1 MRATGVDDP
10 SNEGA
15 AYHMTLPESECTAGG
30 FIRSKAARDPE
41 RVFIVKDGV
50 GLGYG
55 EAERRSRKLAR
66 GLLAAGVG
74 KGTRVALLLPNGP
87 DWVLAWLA
95 AARIGALVVPLNT
108 FYQARELGFVLRHA
122 DVHTLLTAARF
133 LNNDYL
139 ERLEKFA
146 PELASHG
153 AAPLRLRALP
163 YLREVRVWEGDGGER
178 AWTSGGASALEALAD
193 ANPAIDDALLAE
205 AEREVRPADPMV
217 VIYSSG
223 STADP
228 KGAVHTHGTVLRHAH
243 NLNGFRDL
251 TRDDRIYSP
260 MPFFWVGGLV
270 FTLVSTMH
278 VGARLYCQDAFEPGK
293 TLDLIERER
302 ITLVAGWPHFGAAMA
317 AHPSFASRDLTSIR
331 AGNMY
336 ALLPESARP
345 KDPELRSNSLG
356 MTETCGPHTY
366 ESMDRDLPEKLRGS
380 FGRGVPG
387 TWHKIVDPETGRTLG
402 PGEFGEICVRG
413 YSVMQGLYKVER
425 EDAFD
430 ADGYYHTGDAGFFD
444 AEGHLF
450 FKGRLGEM
458 IKTGGANVAPREVE
472 LLLAAMPEV
481 LSAHVVGLPHRERGE
496 TVAAAVVLRD
506 GAALDAATLLARL
519 KDDLSAYKLP
529 RHVFFV
535 SGAEVPLTDSGKLDR
550 RKLRDALAQRAED
563 AS

>member
-1 MRATGVDDP
+1 
-10 SNEGA
+10 
-15 AYHMTLPESECTAGG
+15 MTLPDSECTVAGL
-30 FIRSKAARDPE
+30 IRSKTARDPE
-41 RVFIVKDGV
+41 RVFIVKDGAR
-50 GLGYG
+50 LGYG

-74 KGTRVALLLPNGP
+74 KGTRVAILLPNGP

-122 DVHTLLTAARF
+122 DVQLLLTASRF
-133 LNNDYL
+133 LNDDYL

-146 PELASHG
+146 PELAAHG

-163 YLREVRVWEGDGGER
+163 YLREVRVWESDGSER
-178 AWTSGGASALEALAD
+178 PWTSGGAAALEALAD

-205 AEREVRPADPMV
+205 VEREVRPSDPMV
-217 VIYSSG
+217 LIYSSG

-228 KGAVHTHGTVLRHAH
+228 KGALHTHGTVLRHAH

-251 TRDDRIYSP
+251 IPEDRIYSP

-278 VGARLYCQDAFEPGK
+278 VGARLYCQDVFDPGK

-302 ITLVAGWPHFGAAMA
+302 ITLVAGWPHFGAAMRT
-317 AHPSFASRDLTSIR
+317 HPSFGARDLSSIR
-331 AGNMY
+331 GGNMY
-336 ALLPESARP
+336 DLLPESARP

-366 ESMDRDLPEKLRGS
+366 DRMDDELPEKLRGS
-380 FGRGVPG
+380 FGRAVPG
-387 TWHKIVDPETGRTLG
+387 VQHKVVDPETGKTLG
-402 PGEFGEICVRG
+402 PGELGEICVRG
-413 YSVMQGLYKVER
+413 YSVMQGLYKIER

-458 IKTGGANVAPREVE
+458 IKTGGANVAPRELE
-472 LLLAAMPEV
+472 LLMAAMPEI
-481 LSAHVVGLPHRERGE
+481 LSAHAVGIPHKERGE
-496 TVAAAVVLRD
+496 NVAVAVVLRE
-506 GAALDAATLLARL
+506 GATLDAAALHARL
-519 KDDLSAYKLP
+519 KDELSAYKLP
-529 RHVFFV
+529 RHTFFV
-535 SGAEVPLTDSGKLDR
+535 TSADIPMTDSGKLDR
-550 RKLRDALAQRAED
+550 RKLRNTLAKRL
-563 AS
+563 ASGDGP

>member
-1 MRATGVDDP
+1 
-10 SNEGA
+10 
-15 AYHMTLPESECTAGG
+15 MTLADSECTAGG
-30 FIRSKAARDPE
+30 LIRSKAEREPE

-50 GLGYG
+50 RLSFG

-74 KGTRVALLLPNGP
+74 KGARVAILLPNGP

-122 DVHTLLTAARF
+122 DVQILLTSARF

-139 ERLEKFA
+139 ERLERFA
-146 PELASHG
+146 PELAKHG
-153 AAPLRLRALP
+153 PAPLRLRALP
-163 YLREVRVWEGDGGER
+163 YLREVRVWESDGGER
-178 AWTSGGASALEALAD
+178 RWTSGGAAALEALAD
-193 ANPAIDDALLAE
+193 ATPAIDDTLLAE

-217 VIYSSG
+217 LIYSSG

-228 KGAVHTHGTVLRHAH
+228 KGALHTHGTVLQHAH

-251 TRDDRIYSP
+251 VPEDRIYSP
-260 MPFFWVGGLV
+260 MPFFWVGGFC
-270 FTLVSTMH
+270 FTLVSAMH
-278 VGARLYCQDAFEPGK
+278 VGARLYCQDVFEPGK

-317 AHPSFASRDLTSIR
+317 AHPSFAARDLSSIR

-345 KDPELRSNSLG
+345 KDPELRANSLG
-356 MTETCGPHTY
+356 MTETCGPHTF
-366 ESMDRDLPEKLRGS
+366 DRMEGDLPEKLRGS
-380 FGRGVPG
+380 FGRSVPG
-387 TWHKIVDPETGRTLG
+387 TQHKVVDPETGQTLG

-430 ADGYYHTGDAGFFD
+430 ADGYYHTGDAGWFD

-458 IKTGGANVAPREVE
+458 IKTGGANVAPRELE
-472 LLLAAMPEV
+472 LLMAAMPEV
-481 LSAHVVGLPHRERGE
+481 LSAHAVGIPHPERGE
-496 TVAAAVVLRD
+496 NVAVAVVLRE
-506 GAALDAATLLARL
+506 GASLEAATLVARL
-519 KDDLSAYKLP
+519 KGELSAYKLP

-535 SGAEVPLTDSGKLDR
+535 TSADVPMTDSGKLDR
-550 RKLRDALAQRAED
+550 RRLRDALAKRTQD

>member
-1 MRATGVDDP
+1 
-10 SNEGA
+10 
-15 AYHMTLPESECTAGG
+15 MTLPESECTAGG
-30 FIRSKAARDPE
+30 LIRSKAARDPE

-50 GLGYG
+50 GLSYG

-74 KGTRVALLLPNGP
+74 KGTRVAILLPNGP

-139 ERLEKFA
+139 ERLERFA
-146 PELASHG
+146 PELAEHG

-163 YLREVRVWEGDGGER
+163 FLREVRVWDSDGSER
-178 AWTSGGASALEALAD
+178 PWTSGGAAALEALAD
-193 ANPAIDDALLAE
+193 ASPALDDALLAE

-243 NLNGFRDL
+243 NVNALRDL
-251 TRDDRIYSP
+251 EPEDRIYSP

-270 FTLVSTMH
+270 FTLVSAMH
-278 VGARLYCQDAFEPGK
+278 VGARLYCQDAFEPGR

-317 AHPSFASRDLTSIR
+317 AHPSFASRDLSSIR
-331 AGNMY
+331 GGNMY
-336 ALLPESARP
+336 ALLPERARP

-366 ESMDRDLPEKLRGS
+366 DRMDRDLPEKLRGS
-380 FGRGVPG
+380 FGRSVPG
-387 TWHKIVDPETGRTLG
+387 TSHKIVDPETGKTLG

-425 EDAFD
+425 EDTFD

-450 FKGRLGEM
+450 FQGRLGEM

-472 LLLAAMPEV
+472 LLLAAMPEI
-481 LSAHVVGLPHRERGE
+481 LSAHVVGIPHRERGE
-496 TVAAAVVLRD
+496 NVAVAVALRE
-506 GAALDAATLLARL
+506 GASLDAATLLARL
-519 KDDLSAYKLP
+519 KGELSAYKVP

-535 SGAEVPLTDSGKLDR
+535 TSAEIPMTDSGKLDR
-550 RKLRDALAQRAED
+550 RKLRDALAKRVADD
-563 AS
+563 AA